1 MEKNSDEI
9 RVEIE
14 DGKAKLYTPYNK
26 DFIDKYIGWK
36 PVTLVMG
43 GKPRSRT

>member
-26 DFIDKYIGWK
+26 DFIDIGRDTSGFNHWRDS
-36 PVTLVMG
+36 PHL
-43 GKPRSRT
+43 

>member
-1 MEKNSDEI
+1 MS
-9 RVEIE
+9 
-14 DGKAKLYTPYNK
+14 KLVLSCFYFTSFFPLWISIL
-26 DFIDKYIGWK
+26 FIDKYIGWK